1 LRGIGIAKS
10 KKLGDANKRG
20 FCVFLLPRGGIC
32 LSTMSDKDK
41 KNRETTNVKPAPVL
55 NNEIALEE
63 DTETGS
69 IQISN
74 NVIAMIVKKYALE
87 IPGVIRLAPQGLVSD
102 IADMLSKRN
111 YDRNIDIELGETGEA
126 SITLTLVLE
135 FGVQIVK
142 VAQAIQDTI
151 KKHVEELAGV
161 KVKKINVI
169 VKELEEKVEEP
180 AEPEPVA
187 EEPAEEAK

>member
-1 LRGIGIAKS
+1 
-10 KKLGDANKRG
+10 
-20 FCVFLLPRGGIC
+20 
-32 LSTMSDKDK
+32 MSDKDK

>member
-1 LRGIGIAKS
+1 MRQKED
-10 KKLGDANKRG
+10 K
-20 FCVFLLPRGGIC
+20 
-32 LSTMSDKDK
+32 MSDKDK
-41 KNRETTNVKPAPVL
+41 KNRETTNVKPNL
-55 NNEIALEE
+55 DMGNEIALEE

-102 IADMLSKRN
+102 IADMLSKRT
-111 YDRNIDIELGETGEA
+111 YDRNIDIELGETGET

-142 VAQAIQDTI
+142 VAQEIQDTV
-151 KKHVEELAGV
+151 KKHVEDQTGV
-161 KVKKINVI
+161 KVKKVNVI
-169 VKELEEKVEEP
+169 VKELEEPVEEP
-180 AEPEPVA
+180 EAPAEA
-187 EEPAEEAK
+187 PAEEQ